1 MSPAARGFAG
11 IDDHRID
18 CDWLGDASARAA
30 EWGLGVVNVPGFL
43 TAVSWTAITVLAYL
57 LGLGLRRWTGRHPLA
72 NPALVAILIVGT
84 LVWVTR
90 TPYETY
96 FRATWL
102 LTFLLA
108 PATVALGIPLARHFG
123 HIRRNVVAVGLG
135 LLAGSFSSMLS
146 GVLLVRVLGGTS
158 ELAKSMLPK
167 AVTTPI
173 AIAVSQQIGGQP
185 ALTAT
190 LAILGG
196 IIAAITLRAVLGRLG
211 ITHEPAVGLAAGTA
225 GSGIAAAHVA
235 VLGDA
240 PAAFAAIGIG
250 LNGLLTSLAAPHV
263 ATFFS

>member
-1 MSPAARGFAG
+1 MS
-11 IDDHRID
+11 
-18 CDWLGDASARAA
+18 L
-30 EWGLGVVNVPGFL
+30 PGFL
-43 TAVSWTAITVLAYL
+43 SAVVWTAVTVLAYL
-57 LGLGLRRWTGRHPLA
+57 LGLALRRWTHRHPLA
-72 NPALVAILIVGT
+72 NPALVAIVVVAA
-84 LVWVTR
+84 LVCATD

-96 FRATWL
+96 FRATWI

-108 PATVALGIPLARHFG
+108 PATVALGIPLAKHFG
-123 HIRRNVVAVGLG
+123 HIRSNLVAVGLG

-146 GVLLVRVLGGTS
+146 GALLVRLLGGTN

-196 IIAAITLRAVLGRLG
+196 IIAAITLRAVLGFMR

-250 LNGLLTSLAAPHV
+250 LNGLLTSLAAPHI
-263 ATFFS
+263 AAFFS